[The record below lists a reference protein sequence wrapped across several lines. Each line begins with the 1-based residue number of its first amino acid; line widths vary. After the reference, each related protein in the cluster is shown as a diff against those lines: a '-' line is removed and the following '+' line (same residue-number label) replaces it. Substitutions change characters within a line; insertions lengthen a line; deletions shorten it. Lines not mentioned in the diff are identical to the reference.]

1 MIIKN
6 VELIEKKSNKLRI
19 KSENTQQSFIE
30 KQINKSVLKKKEIF
44 I

>member
-30 KQINKSVLKKKEIF
+30 KQINKATQDRTKI
-44 I
+44 